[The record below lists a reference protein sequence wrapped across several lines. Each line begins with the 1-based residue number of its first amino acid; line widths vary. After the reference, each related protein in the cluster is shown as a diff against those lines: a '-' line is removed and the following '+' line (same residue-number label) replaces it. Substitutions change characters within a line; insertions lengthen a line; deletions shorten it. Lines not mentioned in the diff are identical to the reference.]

1 MRTNI
6 AVALSAALIITV
18 AFATTRAVF
27 PPWGVTLEY
36 LDTSVPPG
44 RDFFRY
50 TNGGWLRT
58 ATIPPDR
65 RMAGVDLELD
75 MGNEAKLRTIVSTLT
90 SKPEAALSAEERK
103 LRDFYN
109 AFLDTTAIE
118 AAGLTPVKADLER
131 IAALAS
137 AADVAAYMAT
147 PATRTPGPFAAR
159 ITIDDKDPDAYI
171 VRLTQSGLGMPD
183 RDYYLRDDK
192 DIASTRAAYRKYLI
206 DMLALAGISDPAR
219 ATAVYELEVSI
230 AQAHWPA
237 AERRDADKT
246 YNVMSVAELTTL
258 APRFPWNAY
267 FAAAGIPAQARAG
280 APRRIDV
287 AEKSA
292 FPKLAA
298 LFATTPVAVWRDY
311 LTVHYLHERAD
322 YLPHAIEATD
332 FAFYGIVIS
341 GQKEQLPR
349 EVRGIHLLDD
359 QMGEALGKLY
369 CARYFPPEAKAKSR
383 QLVANLL
390 NAYEVDIQS
399 LTWMAPATKAQALE
413 KIHTFRP
420 KIGYP
425 DHWRDYTT
433 LAIRRDDLIGDVR
446 NAQVFEW
453 QRRLVRLDERVDRD
467 EWYMTPPTNNAY
479 YNPTL
484 NEIVFPA
491 GILQPPYFDPNADDA
506 VNYGEI
512 GAVIGHEI
520 SHGFDDQGS
529 KYDASGRLKNWWTD
543 QDRKD
548 FDARTARLAQQYD
561 QYEPLPGL
569 HVNGQ
574 LTLGENIADL
584 AGLVIAHK
592 AYHLALGGK
601 AAPVL
606 NGFSGDQR
614 FYIAYGQSWREVWSE
629 GLTRRVVL
637 SNPHSPSAF
646 RVNGVVR
653 NDDGWYAAFPQVQ
666 AGDAFYLA
674 PGERVALW

>member
-1 MRTNI
+1 MRIKI
-6 AVALSAALIITV
+6 ALALGAMITV

-27 PPWGVTLEY
+27 APWGVTLEY
-36 LDTSVPPG
+36 LDASVPPG
-44 RDFFRY
+44 KDFFRY
-50 TNGGWLRT
+50 TNGGWLKT
-58 ATIPPDR
+58 ATIAPDR
-65 RMAGVDLELD
+65 RMAGVNLDLD
-75 MGNEAKLRTIVSTLT
+75 RGNEAKLWTILSTL
-90 SKPEAALSAEERK
+90 SFKRDAALSVEERK
-103 LRDFYN
+103 LRDFYD
-109 AFLDTTAIE
+109 AFIDVAAIE
-118 AAGLTPVKADLER
+118 AAGLKPVRADLQR
-131 IAALAS
+131 IAALGS
-137 AADVAAYMAT
+137 AADVAAFMAT
-147 PATRTPGPFAAR
+147 PATRAAGPFATR
-159 ITIDDKDPDAYI
+159 ITIDQKDPSAYI
-171 VRLTQSGLGMPD
+171 VRLTHSGLGMPD
-183 RDYYLRDDK
+183 RDYYLREDK
-192 DIASTRAAYRKYLI
+192 DIVATREAYRKYLGK
-206 DMLALAGISDPAR
+206 MLALAGVSDPSR
-219 ATAVYELEVSI
+219 AAAVYELEASI
-230 AQAHWPA
+230 AAAHWPA

-246 YNVMSVAELTTL
+246 YNAMSVEELAAL
-258 APRFPWNAY
+258 APQFPWSAY
-267 FAAAGIPAQARAG
+267 FAAAGIPLQSPAG
-280 APRRIDV
+280 ARRVDV

-298 LFATTPVAVWRDY
+298 LFAATPVAVWRDY
-311 LTVHYLHERAD
+311 LTVRYLHEHAD
-322 YLPHAIEATD
+322 LLPHAVDDAD
-332 FAFYGIVIS
+332 FAFYGTVIS
-341 GQKEQLPR
+341 GQKEQLTR
-349 EVRGIHLLDD
+349 EIRGMRLLDD

-369 CARYFPPEAKAKSR
+369 CANYFPPEAKVKAR

-390 NAYEVDIQS
+390 KAYEADIRS
-399 LTWMAPATKAQALE
+399 LTWMSAATKAQALE
-413 KIHTFRP
+413 KIRTLSP

-425 DHWRDYTT
+425 DRWRDYTT

-446 NAQVFEW
+446 NAQIFEW
-453 QRRLVRLDERVDRD
+453 QRLLGRLDERVDRD

-529 KYDASGRLKNWWTD
+529 KYDASGRLQNWWTEE
-543 QDRKD
+543 DRKD
-548 FDARTARLAQQYD
+548 FEARTTRLAQQYD

-569 HVNGQ
+569 HLNGK

-629 GLTRRVVL
+629 GLTRRIVL
-637 SNPHSPSAF
+637 SNPHSPSAY

-666 AGDAFYLA
+666 AGDAYYL
-674 PGERVALW
+674 PPSERVELW